1 MELTPKLKLTA
12 AVALALTFIG
22 GVFTGRE
29 MIKAELRQGLKTALA
44 PLVSPEKPEEPDKP
58 KEPKQK
64 LDGSQIVTD
73 VNPMDDTTKYTLV
86 MRSSNTN
93 ANSIGMKEHDHL
105 IIRCEAGDL
114 DLYIA
119 TSAYLSSD
127 GQSVKLRF
135 DKGEVT
141 SHWWSGSSA
150 GSALF
155 SGAPLSRMLNMLAHQ
170 ELTIEFKPW
179 RETKDFA
186 TFDLKPYHKDIDKMM
201 GYCK

>member
-1 MELTPKLKLTA
+1 MADE
-12 AVALALTFIG
+12 
-22 GVFTGRE
+22 
-29 MIKAELRQGLKTALA
+29 
-44 PLVSPEKPEEPDKP
+44 
-58 KEPKQK
+58 
-64 LDGSQIVTD
+64 SQIVTD
-73 VNPMDDTTKYTLV
+73 VNPMDDTTKYTLI
-86 MRSSNTN
+86 MRSSNEN
-93 ANSIGMKEHDHL
+93 ANSIGMMEHDHL

-135 DKGEVT
+135 DKGEVQ
-141 SHWWSGSSA
+141 SQWWSGSSG

-155 SGAPLSRMLNMLAHQ
+155 SGAPLSRMLDMLAHQ
-170 ELTIEFKPW
+170 ELTIEYQPW